1 MNRGYGRETK
11 DYPKAKQEAILR
23 AAGVKTIYW
32 GDDLAGAIRAAR
44 KGEVLKVPGF
54 RVLGPRLGN
63 IEAAI
68 DALHARGAA
77 FMDAETGW
85 RSDGPL
91 AYKAVLH
98 ALTTLRGE
106 KSIGSRQSDIGSL
119 GGKESAKRRRKG
131 RPPWSI
137 IEPIYFDRTLSN
149 DEMEAKVNALPGYD
163 KDISYTTMW
172 RHFGERKV
180 LQGKGSAAQRKRK

>member
-11 DYPKAKQEAILR
+11 DFPKAKQEAILR
-23 AAGVKTIYW
+23 AAGVRTFYW
-32 GDDLAGAIRAAR
+32 NDDLAAAIKSAR

-68 DALHARGAA
+68 DAMHARGAA

-106 KSIGSRQSDIGSL
+106 KSLGDRKAQIGSL
-119 GGKESAKRRRKG
+119 GGIESAKRRRKG

-137 IEPIYFDRTLSN
+137 IEPIYFDRSLSN
-149 DEMEAKVNALPGYD
+149 KQMEDKVNALPGYD
-163 KDISYTTMW
+163 TDISYTTMW
-172 RHFGERKV
+172 RHFGARKV
-180 LQGKGSAAQRKRK
+180 LQGKGSAAQRKR